1 MVTESELFKQGRYEE
16 LWQRCCGFIDL
27 NLEDFMRIQRR
38 LLLEQMELLKKCE
51 LGKVVMGGSMPNTM
65 EEFQEQVP
73 LTTYTDYAPYLLKRR
88 MDVLPK
94 KPILWQYTSGKS
106 GEYAY
111 RWAPVT
117 TRQLEEIQ
125 PLLFALLFF
134 ASGSQRKEITLRE
147 HDKILYGMAPPPY
160 ATGSMTRAFPHD
172 LFNFLPP
179 IEQAEEM
186 SFEDRMKQGFEM
198 ALTGGLDLCFALSSL
213 AIAIGDRFSQRSG
226 NTNLKPLL
234 TNPKALFRLGKGL
247 IKSKL
252 ARRPM
257 LPKDIWSLKGL
268 ITFGID
274 GEVYKEK
281 IKEMWGRYPLD
292 FYGCTEA
299 VMIAM
304 QTWDHQG
311 MTFIPNLNFLE
322 FIPEEECLRSM
333 EDPLYQPSPVLLDEV
348 TPGDYELVITNFHGG
363 PFVRYRLGHM
373 IRIHS
378 LRNEE
383 LDIDIPQMS
392 FISRVDDMIDI
403 AGFTRLSEKTIWQ
416 AIEKTGVAYKGWTAR
431 KEVKEKPMLHLYLE
445 LSENGHLTSKQ
456 VAAAVHQQLKKLDTP
471 YAELEVFLKLQPLQV
486 TLVPENAFHNYELA
500 KKEAGAKG
508 SQAQIPHINPSDKM
522 IDCLINGTRPT
533 ISERERRLEAIHSK

>member
-27 NLEDFMRIQRR
+27 SLEDFMRIQRR

-51 LGKVVMGGSMPNTM
+51 LGKVVMGGSMPSTM
-65 EEFQEQVP
+65 EEFREQVP
-73 LTTYTDYAPYLLKRR
+73 LTTYADYAPYLLKRR

-292 FYGCTEA
+292 FHGCTEA

-311 MTFIPNLNFLE
+311 MTFIPNLNFFE

-445 LSENGHLTSKQ
+445 LSENDHLTSKQ

-471 YAELEVFLKLQPLQV
+471 YAELGVFLKLQPLQV
-486 TLVPENAFHNYELA
+486 TLVPENAFHDYELA

-508 SQAQIPHINPSDKM
+508 SQVQIPHINPSDKM
-522 IDCLINGTRPT
+522 IDCLMNGSKPA
-533 ISERERRLEAIHSK
+533 ISERERQLEAIHSK